1 MMQSAMKWMRK
12 KALEQLQ
19 KQFPDRFKA
28 DFGMLPQEMHARCE
42 QGGAESF
49 KDAVKQKAMQYR
61 QSSPQAW
68 ANAQQTAQQ
77 GNFPGSGEPRKE
89 QETQLQLERTQ
100 RT

>member
-1 MMQSAMKWMRK
+1 MNGLAKW
-12 KALEQLQ
+12 AFEQLQ
-19 KQFPDRFKA
+19 KHYPDRFKQ
-28 DFGMLPQEMHARCE
+28 DFGASVQDVQARCAN
-42 QGGAESF
+42 GGAAAF
-49 KDAVKQKAMQYR
+49 KDAVKQKAEQYR

-100 RT
+100 QT